1 MLTRQELINLNS
13 TNLYTHNEVS
23 EPPWGQQTL
32 FEPQNSI
39 PMARTIKILTTPN
52 GAQTSLLAID
62 GSDSRFIP
70 IGQIGTAIGYANYDI
85 TGVRGVNADTIPL
98 CYHVKTR
105 TATRP
110 VMGKCIDVKDIPS
123 ALKQYIEYTY
133 GARQGSMKYRRHM
146 EASRLAV
153 WWKNVVLEK

>member
-1 MLTRQELINLNS
+1 MNKDIMSDNFTRNV
-13 TNLYTHNEVS
+13 TA
-23 EPPWGQQTL
+23 EPPWGQQNL

-39 PMARTIKILTTPN
+39 PMARTLKIVTTPN
-52 GAQTSLLAID
+52 GAQISLLAID

-85 TGVRGVNADTIPL
+85 TGIRGVNTDVTPL

-105 TATRP
+105 TSTRP

-123 ALKQYIEYTY
+123 ALKQYIDYTY
-133 GARQGSMKYRRHM
+133 GARQGSMKFRRHI
-146 EASRLAV
+146 EATRL
-153 WWKNVVLEK
+153 LEWFTNGGKQQQ